1 MHTKT
6 LMPIVALA
14 LLASC
19 ASKKTMLIDNT
30 AAAGSATTKNATATA
45 TGSTAVEQLSFVQ
58 RVADNSVYAKNI
70 VADATFRINIEGKE
84 VSVPAKV
91 RMRRGEV
98 IRLQLLVPLL
108 GTEVGRLEFTPKRVL
123 AVDRMHKEY
132 IEEDYSKVAFLAQN
146 GLSFHTLEALFWN
159 QLFLPGKESVSES
172 ALRQFTPDLTSGG
185 TTVPV
190 TLQNGSMSYCWNTDR
205 TTARIVETDATYGST
220 THGTSQLVWKYS
232 DFRTMG
238 VKQFPAKQQ
247 LSLTATVNGKHRNV
261 EVSIAMSSM
270 KNSDDWEAVTTVSA
284 KYKRVEAGDILKKIA
299 SY

>member
-6 LMPIVALA
+6 LLPIVALA
-14 LLASC
+14 MLASC

-30 AAAGSATTKNATATA
+30 ATAGSATTQTTTA
-45 TGSTAVEQLSFVQ
+45 TGTASTAVEQLSFVQ

-98 IRLQLLVPLL
+98 IRLQLQMPLL

-123 AVDRMHKEY
+123 AIDRMHKEY
-132 IEEDYSKVAFLAQN
+132 IEEDYSKVTFLSQN

-172 ALRQFTPDLTSGG
+172 ALKHFTANLTSGG
-185 TTVPV
+185 SSVPV
-190 TLQNGSMSYCWNTDR
+190 TLQNGNMSYCWNADR
-205 TTARIVETDATYGST
+205 TTGRIVETDASYGST
-220 THGTSQLVWKYS
+220 AHGKSQLVWKYS

-238 VKQFPAKQQ
+238 VKQFPATQQ
-247 LSLTATVNGKHRNV
+247 LSFTTTVNGKRRTV
-261 EVSIAMSSM
+261 DVSIAMSSI
-270 KNSDDWEAVTTVSA
+270 KNSDDWDAVSTVSA

>member
-1 MHTKT
+1 MHIKF
-6 LMPIVALA
+6 LLPIVAIA

-30 AAAGSATTKNATATA
+30 AATGSAATQNTAA
-45 TGSTAVEQLSFVQ
+45 TGTASTAVEQLSFVQ

-70 VADATFRINIEGKE
+70 VADATFKLKLEGKE

-108 GTEVGRLEFTPKRVL
+108 GTEVGRLEFTPGRVL
-123 AVDRMHKEY
+123 VIDRMHKEY
-132 IEEDYSKVAFLAQN
+132 IEEDYSKVTFLAQN
-146 GLSFHTLEALFWN
+146 GLSFNTLEALFWN
-159 QLFLPGKESVSES
+159 QLFIPGKESVSES
-172 ALRQFTPDLTSGG
+172 ALRQFTAGLTSGG

-190 TLQNGSMSYCWNTDR
+190 TLQNGNMSYCWTADR

-220 THGTSQLVWKYS
+220 AHGTSKLVWKYS

-238 VKQFPAKQQ
+238 VKQFPATQQ
-247 LSLTATVNGKHRNV
+247 LSLTTTINGKQRNA
-261 EVSIAMSSM
+261 EVWVVMSSM
-270 KNSDDWEAVTTVSA
+270 KNSDDWEATTKVSA